1 MIVYEPNQH
10 FLGDILHLAKS
21 WTMVKIMRMV
31 LGMGVYAG
39 AVTTLMML
47 AFPDHEL
54 MDASIFSFLGIVLSI
69 LLVFRTN
76 NSYDRWWEGR
86 KQWGALVNT
95 CRNLAVTVHTTF
107 PKEDRHSRHLM
118 AKHISNFCIAF
129 KEHLRKG
136 VKMDELILLTEADR
150 AEYERKAHIP
160 NHISLQI
167 HQLIHRVYKG
177 GGITG
182 EDYLNLKP
190 HTQDLLDILG
200 ACERIRKTPIPF
212 SYAVF
217 IKIFISVYGVLLPFA
232 LVHSFGVWTAPIMML
247 IFFAFI
253 GIEMMAEEIEN
264 PFGLDCN
271 NLPTG
276 TLAKTIQTNVFE
288 ILEAETDDKALTD
301 SLEAAEKAD
310 AASTELYQK
319 IF

>member
-31 LGMGVYAG
+31 LLMGFYA
-39 AVTTLMML
+39 AVVSVVM
-47 AFPDHEL
+47 AFFFPDHEL
-54 MDASIFSFLGIVLSI
+54 MDTSIFSFLGIVLSI

-95 CRNLAVTVHTTF
+95 CRNLAVMVQTTF
-107 PKEDRHSRHLM
+107 PKEDRISRQIM
-118 AKHISNFCIAF
+118 AKHISNFCIAI

-136 VKMDELILLTEADR
+136 VKIDEMICLTEADQ
-150 AEYERKAHIP
+150 AEYATKAHIP

-167 HQLIHRVYKG
+167 HQLIHKAHRNG
-177 GGITG
+177 SITP
-182 EDYLNLKP
+182 EDYLNIKP

-217 IKIFISVYGVLLPFA
+217 IKIFISVYGILLPFA
-232 LVHSFGVWTAPIMML
+232 LVATFGFWTAPIMML

-288 ILEAETDDKALTD
+288 ILEAETGDKALSD
-301 SLEAAEKAD
+301 SLEKAEKAEV
-310 AASTELYQK
+310 ASTELYQK

>member
-31 LGMGVYAG
+31 LLMGVYAG
-39 AVTTLMML
+39 AVSTLMML
-47 AFPDHEL
+47 VFPDHEL

-95 CRNLAVTVHTTF
+95 CRNLAVNVHTMF

-118 AKHISNFCIAF
+118 AKHISNFCLAV

-136 VKMDELILLTEADR
+136 VKLDELILLTDADR
-150 AEYERKAHIP
+150 AEYERKAHVP

-167 HQLIHRVYKG
+167 HQLVHRVYKG

-190 HTQDLLDILG
+190 HTQDLLDNLG
-200 ACERIRKTPIPF
+200 ACERIRKTPIP
-212 SYAVF
+212 
-217 IKIFISVYGVLLPFA
+217 
-232 LVHSFGVWTAPIMML
+232 
-247 IFFAFI
+247 
-253 GIEMMAEEIEN
+253 
-264 PFGLDCN
+264 
-271 NLPTG
+271 
-276 TLAKTIQTNVFE
+276 
-288 ILEAETDDKALTD
+288 
-301 SLEAAEKAD
+301 
-310 AASTELYQK
+310 
-319 IF
+319 

>member
-1 MIVYEPNQH
+1 MIVYESNQH
-10 FLGDILHLAKS
+10 FLGDIWHLARS

-31 LGMGVYAG
+31 LVMGLYAG
-39 AVTTLMML
+39 AVTAVLMVL
-47 AFPDHEL
+47 FPEEKTFDT
-54 MDASIFSFLGIVLSI
+54 SVFSFLGVVLSI

-95 CRNLAVTVHTTF
+95 CRNLAVMAQTTF
-107 PKEDRHSRHLM
+107 PKEDHHSRHLL
-118 AKHISNFCIAF
+118 AKHISNFCLAL

-136 VKMDELILLTEADR
+136 VNLDELILLSEADR
-150 AEYERKAHIP
+150 EEYATKAHIP

-167 HQLIHRVYKG
+167 HQLIYRIYRG
-177 GGITG
+177 GGITP
-182 EDYLNLKP
+182 EDYLNTKP

-217 IKIFISVYGVLLPFA
+217 IKIFIAVYGLLLPFA
-232 LVHSFGVWTAPIMML
+232 FVPTFGIWTAPVMML
-247 IFFAFI
+247 VFFAFI

-264 PFGLDCN
+264 PFSLDCN

-276 TLAKTIQTNVFE
+276 TMALTIKANVFE
-288 ILEAETDDKALTD
+288 ILQAERNEEA
-301 SLEAAEKAD
+301 SV
-310 AASTELYQK
+310 ELYQK

>member
-1 MIVYEPNQH
+1 MIVYESNQH

-31 LGMGVYAG
+31 LAMGFYAG
-39 AVTTLMML
+39 AITALMML
-47 AFPDHEL
+47 LLPDHEL

-107 PKEDRHSRHLM
+107 PKEDMHSRHMM
-118 AKHISNFCIAF
+118 AKLIANFCLAF

-136 VKMDELILLTEADR
+136 VDLGELILLTDADR
-150 AEYERKAHIP
+150 AEYATKSHIP

-217 IKIFISVYGVLLPFA
+217 IKVFIAAYALLLPFA
-232 LVHSFGVWTAPIMML
+232 LVATFGLWTPPIMML

-264 PFGLDCN
+264 PFSLDCN

-276 TLAKTIQTNVFE
+276 TLANTIKSNVFE
-288 ILEAETDDKALTD
+288 ILQ
-301 SLEAAEKAD
+301 AEKGQEAP
-310 AASTELYQK
+310 TELYQK

>member
-1 MIVYEPNQH
+1 MIVYESNQH
-10 FLGDILHLAKS
+10 FLGDIWHLARS

-31 LGMGVYAG
+31 LVMGVYAG
-39 AVTTLMML
+39 AITAVMML
-47 AFPDHEL
+47 FFPDHEL
-54 MDASIFSFLGIVLSI
+54 MDGSIFSFLGIVLSI

-95 CRNLAVTVHTTF
+95 CRNLAIVVHTTF
-107 PKEDRHSRHLM
+107 PKEDQHARHQM
-118 AKHISNFCIAF
+118 AKLIANFCIAF

-136 VKMDELILLTEADR
+136 VKLDELILLSEADK
-150 AEYERKAHIP
+150 AEYATKSHIP
-160 NHISLQI
+160 AHISLQI
-167 HQLIHRVYKG
+167 HQLVHRVYKG

-182 EDYLNLKP
+182 EDYLNIKP
-190 HTQDLLDILG
+190 QTEDFMNILG

-217 IKIFISVYGVLLPFA
+217 IKIFIAAYAVLLPFA
-232 LVHSFGVWTAPIMML
+232 LVATFGLWTAPIIML
-247 IFFAFI
+247 IFFAFF

-264 PFGLDCN
+264 PFSLDCN

-276 TLAKTIQTNVFE
+276 TIAMTIKSNVFE
-288 ILEAETDDKALTD
+288 ILEAEKG
-301 SLEAAEKAD
+301 EEVI
-310 AASTELYQK
+310 TELYQK